1 MRTLSILLLSV
12 RPEEPLSPVEMASR
26 RTHASRRAFAGA
38 QSLLS
43 TNGVLSQVRLQPRD
57 PAHIGMERFGD
68 VDAAV
73 GLLIIFEDCDERAPD
88 REARAVE
95 RVDELVALRALA
107 AEARVHAPCLEIR
120 SEEHTS
126 ELQSLMRISYAVFCL
141 KK

>member
-1 MRTLSILLLSV
+1 
-12 RPEEPLSPVEMASR
+12 MASR

-57 PAHIGMERFGD
+57 PAHMGMERFGD

-107 AEARVHAPCLEIR
+107 AEAR
-120 SEEHTS
+120 SEEHTA
-126 ELQSLMRISYAVFCL
+126 ELQSLMRTSYAVFCL